1 RDVLREDGPV
11 FKAVRAPGE
20 QKSEFFA
27 SRDNSFRPVG
37 LELGPDGAL
46 YLIDM
51 QRDVIEHPDYI
62 PEKIRSKMNLRAG
75 EDRGRIYRLM
85 PKDAPQVEPC
95 NLATAST
102 STLVENL
109 SHPIQWWRVT
119 AQRLLVE
126 KQQKEAIKPLKQ
138 LAQSGSQAIG
148 RLHALWT
155 LQGLNALEASL
166 IERALSDPHP
176 GIRENAL
183 LLSEPYLPAS
193 KTISDRIIA

>member
-1 RDVLREDGPV
+1 
-11 FKAVRAPGE
+11 
-20 QKSEFFA
+20 
-27 SRDNSFRPVG
+27 
-37 LELGPDGAL
+37 
-46 YLIDM
+46 M

-85 PKDAPQVEPC
+85 PKSAPQVEPC

-102 STLVENL
+102 ATLVENL
-109 SHPIQWWRVT
+109 SHPIQWRRMT

-126 KQQKEAIKPLKQ
+126 KQPKDAVGPLKH

-148 RLHALWT
+148 QLHALWT
-155 LQGLNALEASL
+155 LQGLKALEGSL
-166 IERALSDPHP
+166 VERALSDPHP

-183 LLSEPYLPAS
+183 LLAECLRHES
-193 KTISDRIIA
+193 KTISDRIITLAADESPRVRFQAALTLGQVKHPNWLASWPS